1 MIVGHV
7 NSFCEAIVRLSI
19 RGFMAGEH
27 EVEAIVDTGYNGY
40 LTLPPDL
47 ITALQLPFRRRSSAV
62 LGDGSATAFNVHEAT
77 IAWDGQLRR
86 IPVDAATT
94 EPLLGMRLLYGHNLT
109 VDVLEEG
116 ELSIR
121 KLPIA

>member
-7 NSFCEAIVRLSI
+7 NSSCEAIVRLTV
-19 RGFMAGEH
+19 RGFVAGEH
-27 EVEAIVDTGYNGY
+27 KVEAVVDTGYNGY
-40 LTLPPDL
+40 LTLPPEL
-47 ITALQLPFRRRSSAV
+47 IAALQLPFRRRSSAM
-62 LGDGSATAFNVHEAT
+62 LGDGSATFFNVHEAT

-94 EPLLGMRLLYGHNLT
+94 DPLLGMRLLYGYKLT

-121 KLPIA
+121 ELPIA